1 MPRSGVP
8 TAPFAILPTASIC
21 PTLRLSQQLDLQV
34 LSLSG
39 ETQGMLR
46 NVMDLHRLKR
56 SCYKPES
63 IVPLPPI
70 LFYHCLTLLELT
82 TQLK

>member
-1 MPRSGVP
+1 MLRSGVP

-39 ETQGMLR
+39 EPQWMLR
-46 NVMDLHRLKR
+46 IVMDLHRLK
-56 SCYKPES
+56 
-63 IVPLPPI
+63 
-70 LFYHCLTLLELT
+70 
-82 TQLK
+82 